1 MGTVPSA
8 LKGISSMATRQLL
21 AELAIAWQAQDGEP
35 VEIESAGGVDAAR
48 RVQDGEAFDVV
59 FLASGA
65 IAGLVATGRV
75 LPGRDHI

>member
-48 RVQDGEAFDVV
+48 RVQDGEAFDVR
-59 FLASGA
+59 L
-65 IAGLVATGRV
+65 
-75 LPGRDHI
+75 RDEESA